1 MFRGSFTAMVTPF
14 KNGGLDE
21 RAFRELDTAMRQALL
36 ATVDKVDGMGG
47 ADFSPDYGH
56 GRLNLQALVQH
67 ARQHAVA

>member
-1 MFRGSFTAMVTPF
+1 MATPHVTASVALYAA
-14 KNGGLDE
+14 NGGPTG
-21 RAFRELDTAMRQALL
+21 ATAMRQALL